1 MYFMFIFLHV
11 THWLGSLFHNLAMG
25 LGSLFPYR
33 YARM

>member
-1 MYFMFIFLHV
+1 MYFMFIY
-11 THWLGSLFHNLAMG
+11 TLGSLLHNLAMG